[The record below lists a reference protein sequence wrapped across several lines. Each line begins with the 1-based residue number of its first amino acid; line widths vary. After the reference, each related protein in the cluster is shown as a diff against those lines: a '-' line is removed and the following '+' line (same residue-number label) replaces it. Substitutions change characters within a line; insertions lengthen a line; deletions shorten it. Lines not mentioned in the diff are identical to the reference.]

1 MGLQGISL
9 QGWKMFYTHDVV
21 SKITLNY
28 LFILGNTYKPSKDIS
43 NQRIPQYGQDY
54 NGIH

>member
-9 QGWKMFYTHDVV
+9 QRWKMFYTHAVV
-21 SKITLNY
+21 LKITLNY
-28 LFILGNTYKPSKDIS
+28 LFILDNRYKPFNDIL